1 MLTNAGYRAAQAVI
15 ILQQVFPMA
24 KYTRV
29 RKRGKSFSYDA
40 KGKHTGIGACFTVC
54 THNSGIEI
62 NAQVKFYIDA
72 ESRHAQG
79 KWVEVGVTKSFPS
92 VVALHEAAIKGRLR
106 NMLDCRAFKDRV
118 ETLTLKNAML
128 TAPVKMPSWV
138 EMQAAVDTLFFS
150 YDRRVYPIWELRLDD
165 PCLAQWISLG
175 RVIVVH
181 PNDVGTLLD
190 ALKQVEGFLYPS
202 ALQEQDPWKAG
213 TKGVG
218 IIPGVRIIRNTKAC
232 PGRAE
237 IQELK

>member
-1 MLTNAGYRAAQAVI
+1 MSNNAGYRAAQAVT
-15 ILQQVFPMA
+15 ILQLAYPMA
-24 KYTRV
+24 QYTSI

-40 KGKHTGIGACFTVC
+40 AGKDRGLGAVFTVS
-54 THNSGIEI
+54 THNSGIEV
-62 NAQVKFYIDA
+62 NALVRFYRD
-72 ESRHAQG
+72 ERSLKEEG
-79 KWVEVGVTKSFPS
+79 KWVEVSTTQTFDTITE
-92 VVALHEAAIKGRLR
+92 LYEAARSGKLHHIFDR
-106 NMLDCRAFKDRV
+106 RAFKDRV
-118 ETLTLKNAML
+118 EPSTLENIRDIRT
-128 TAPVKMPSWV
+128 PCW
-138 EMQAAVDTLFFS
+138 EEIQAAADTLFFS

-165 PCLAQWISLG
+165 PCLAQWLSLG

-190 ALKQVEGFLYPS
+190 ALKQVEGFLYPA